1 MKFRLELDD
10 VPTWAALV
18 YRLKS
23 ITQEIDS
30 EYGMHGQIMTPES
43 HRIPTI
49 LGNDVGRWAVDFPA
63 RESKD

>member
-1 MKFRLELDD
+1 MKFQLELDD

-23 ITQEIDS
+23 ITQEIDGQ
-30 EYGMHGQIMTPES
+30 YGHDGAIMAPES

-63 RESKD
+63 REEQD